1 MKEMPST
8 DSVWSQLNSDL
19 RRFIRHRVSDEHVA
33 EDLLQ
38 EVFVRIH
45 QHVNSLADADR
56 LMAWVYQIAR
66 NVIHDHYRRPASSI
80 GSLSNADLAEER
92 DDQSAQSHCPPAA
105 WMDEL
110 ITQLPDRYR
119 EAVSLSEIQGLKQQ
133 EIADRLSLSL
143 SGAKSRIQRG
153 RAMLKALLDQ
163 CCKFEFDRRGNL
175 IDIEPKP
182 GRAVCLNCDQTN
194 A

>member
-8 DSVWSQLNSDL
+8 DPVWSQLNSDL
-19 RRFIRHRVSDEHVA
+19 RRFIRNRVSDEHIA

-66 NVIHDHYRRPASSI
+66 NVINDQYRRSASNI
-80 GSLSNADLAEER
+80 GILGNADLVEDR
-92 DDQSAQSHCPPAA
+92 DDQSAQSHCPPTV

-110 ITQLPDRYR
+110 IAQLPDSYR

-133 EIADRLSLSL
+133 EIAGQLNLSL

-153 RAMLKALLDQ
+153 RVMLKALLDQ
-163 CCKFEFDRRGNL
+163 CCEFEFDRRGNI
-175 IDIEPKP
+175 IDVDPRP
-182 GRAVCLNCDQTN
+182 GRAVCLNCGQTN